1 MSSKEDRVS
10 QPDLSRTD
18 QVDVETW
25 LDTLGALLPMGTLEE
40 AGPEERVALLDL
52 ARIAAHRSQR
62 WAAPI
67 SAYLVGLAFASLPRA
82 ERLDRIRALVAQ
94 LDVEAG
100 LGSRPFSGGTDR

>member
-1 MSSKEDRVS
+1 MSSREDRVS
-10 QPDLSRTD
+10 QQDPSRAN

-25 LDTLGALLPMGTLEE
+25 LQALGALLPAGTLEQD
-40 AGPEERVALLDL
+40 GPEERVALLDL

-82 ERLDRIRALVAQ
+82 ERLDRIQALVAQ
-94 LDVEAG
+94 LDGGAG
-100 LGSRPFSGGTDR
+100 

>member
-1 MSSKEDRVS
+1 MSQQDS
-10 QPDLSRTD
+10 SRID

-25 LDTLGALLPMGTLEE
+25 LAALGALLPAGTLEQ
-40 AGPEERVALLDL
+40 AGAEERVALLDL

-67 SAYLVGLAFASLPRA
+67 STYLVGLAFASLPLA
-82 ERLDRIRALVAQ
+82 ERLDRIRALLAQ

-100 LGSRPFSGGTDR
+100 RGSRPSHSGTDR

>member
-1 MSSKEDRVS
+1 VS
-10 QPDLSRTD
+10 QQDSSRSD
-18 QVDVETW
+18 VVDVETW
-25 LDTLGALLPMGTLEE
+25 LQALGMLLPAGTLEE

-94 LDVEAG
+94 LDGGAG
-100 LGSRPFSGGTDR
+100 

>member
-1 MSSKEDRVS
+1 MTSREACVS
-10 QPDLSRTD
+10 QQDPSRSD
-18 QVDVETW
+18 QVDVEAW
-25 LDTLGALLPMGTLEE
+25 LEELGTLLPAGTLEE
-40 AGPEERVALLDL
+40 AGPEERAALLDL

-67 SAYLVGLAFASLPRA
+67 STYLVGIAFAPLPRA

-100 LGSRPFSGGTDR
+100 

>member
-1 MSSKEDRVS
+1 MSHPE
-10 QPDLSRTD
+10 PARTD

-25 LDTLGALLPMGTLEE
+25 LGALGALLPAGTLGE
-40 AGPEERVALLDL
+40 AGQEERVALLDL

-67 SAYLVGLAFASLPRA
+67 STYLVGLGFASLSRT

-100 LGSRPFSGGTDR
+100 

>member
-1 MSSKEDRVS
+1 MSQQDS
-10 QPDLSRTD
+10 SRSVV
-18 QVDVETW
+18 VDVETW
-25 LDTLGALLPMGTLEE
+25 LQALGMLLPAGTLEE

-94 LDVEAG
+94 LDGGAG
-100 LGSRPFSGGTDR
+100 

>member
-1 MSSKEDRVS
+1 MTSREVRVS
-10 QPDLSRTD
+10 QQDPSSSD
-18 QVDVETW
+18 QVDVEAW
-25 LDTLGALLPMGTLEE
+25 LEELRARLPAGTLEE
-40 AGPEERVALLDL
+40 AGPEERAVLLDL

-67 SAYLVGLAFASLPRA
+67 STYLVGIAFAPLPRA

-100 LGSRPFSGGTDR
+100 